1 MVDRTIRIWPV
12 PSNPPDTLFGIR
24 YEDRGDYL
32 YAVVD
37 GPEDK
42 LEVCIAY
49 WKAIAAECERRG
61 ARRLLVIDR
70 LLGEPVPPD
79 EMDSLVEVLR
89 GSVLEHVR
97 IAYHEP
103 VSAHLPLVEHAEL
116 RAREVGFTVRVFADE
131 HEAVLW
137 LRYGTD

>member
-1 MVDRTIRIWPV
+1 MAGANKPIDA
-12 PSNPPDTLFGIR
+12 LFAIH

-32 YAVVD
+32 YAVVE

-42 LEVCIAY
+42 LEICIAY
-49 WKAIAAECERRG
+49 WQALAAECEDRG
-61 ARRLLVIDR
+61 TRRLLVIDR
-70 LLGEPVPPD
+70 LQGEPVSPD
-79 EMDSLVEVLR
+79 EMDRLVELMR

-116 RAREVGFTVRVFADE
+116 SAREVGFTVRVFADE
-131 HEAVLW
+131 REAVLW
-137 LRYGTD
+137 LRYGAD